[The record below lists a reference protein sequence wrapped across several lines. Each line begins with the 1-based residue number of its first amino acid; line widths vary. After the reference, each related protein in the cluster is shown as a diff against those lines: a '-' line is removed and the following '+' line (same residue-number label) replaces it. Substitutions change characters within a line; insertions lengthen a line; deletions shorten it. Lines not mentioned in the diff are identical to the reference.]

1 MRKSA
6 TIEPMSTH
14 PEHRH
19 HVTGSGRLL
28 TALAFTTSFA
38 IVEAI
43 GGWVSGSLA
52 LISDAGHMLTDSSAL
67 AIGAFAVWFARKPP
81 SHRHSYGLQ
90 RAEVIGA
97 LLNALFMV
105 AVVVAIGMAALQRL
119 QMPQPI
125 NALAVM
131 VIAFIGLL
139 VNAGVAFLLSRG
151 EQTLNIRAAMLHV
164 LGDLLGSVGALAAGV
179 VVYFTGWLPIDPILS
194 LFICML
200 ILVSSFRLLRDV
212 FHVLLEGVPRE
223 IDYHEVGR
231 AMARVEGVRE
241 VHDLHIWT
249 LSSVS
254 FSLSAHVRI
263 ADMAAWPAVLDRLSG
278 VLAGRF
284 GIEHVTLQAE
294 PHAQVLPLAG
304 SLPVAARREH

>member
-1 MRKSA
+1 
-6 TIEPMSTH
+6 MSTAH
-14 PEHRH
+14 EHRR
-19 HVTGSGRLL
+19 HVAGGGRLL
-28 TALAFTTSFA
+28 AALVFTAAFA
-38 IVEAI
+38 LVEAV
-43 GGWVSGSLA
+43 GGWLSGSLA
-52 LISDAGHMLTDSSAL
+52 LIGDAGHMLTDSSAL
-67 AIGAFAVWFARKPP
+67 AIGALAVWFARRPP

-97 LLNALFMV
+97 LINALFMV
-105 AVVVAIGMAALQRL
+105 AVVVAIGMAAVQRL
-119 QMPQPI
+119 QSPQPI

-131 VIAFIGLL
+131 VIASIGLL

-164 LGDLLGSVGALAAGV
+164 LGDLLGSLGALAAGI

-194 LFICML
+194 LFICVL

-212 FHVLLEGVPRE
+212 VHVLLEGVPRE

-231 AMARVEGVRE
+231 AMARVEGVNE

-254 FSLSAHVRI
+254 YSLSAHVRVG
-263 ADMAAWPAVLDRLSG
+263 DMADWPAVLDRLSS
-278 VLAGRF
+278 VLAERF

-294 PHAQVLPLAG
+294 PRAQVLPLAG
-304 SLPVAARREH
+304 SLPVASRRER

>member
-1 MRKSA
+1 M
-6 TIEPMSTH
+6 TD
-14 PEHRH
+14 HRH
-19 HVTGSGRLL
+19 HATGGRRLL
-28 TALAFTTSFA
+28 IALVLTTVFA
-38 IVEAI
+38 LVEAI
-43 GGWVSGSLA
+43 GGWLSGSLA
-52 LISDAGHMLTDSSAL
+52 LLGDAAHMLTDSSAL
-67 AIGAFAVWFARKPP
+67 ALGALAVRIARKPP

-97 LLNALFMV
+97 LVNALFMV
-105 AVVVAIGMAALQRL
+105 AVVVAICMAAFQRL
-119 QMPQPI
+119 QTPQPV
-125 NALAVM
+125 NGLAVM

-139 VNAGVAFLLSRG
+139 VNAGVAFILSRG

-179 VVYFTGWLPIDPILS
+179 VIYFTGWLPIDPLLS
-194 LFICML
+194 VLISLL

-212 FHVLLEGVPRE
+212 VHVLLEGVPRE

-231 AMARVEGVRE
+231 AMAGVEGVRE

-263 ADMAAWPAVLDRLSG
+263 ADMAGWPAIIDRLSDM
-278 VLAGRF
+278 LTRHF
-284 GIEHVTLQAE
+284 GIEHITLQPE
-294 PHAQVLPLAG
+294 PHTRMLPLG
-304 SLPVAARREH
+304 KSLPIASRRER